1 MFFRRGVFKGL
12 LYWLAPEKWGIIKIM
27 LEKGKIKGFVIETVI
42 TLVIAIAI
50 FIGARLTI
58 QTYEVFQTSMLPNFQ
73 AGERVVVNKAVYWF
87 REPRR
92 GDVVIINAPNG
103 DEPNWIKRII
113 GLPGD
118 TVEIVHGVTYVNG
131 LALNEPYVV
140 NSFTY
145 SLAKRTLAP
154 DNYFFLG
161 DNRDVSNDS
170 SKGWLITHKDII
182 GKAWLIS
189 WPPSE
194 WSTVPEYNLDKQVG
208 TTVGTPTGVPD
219 SAVLPATLP

>member
-1 MFFRRGVFKGL
+1 
-12 LYWLAPEKWGIIKIM
+12 M
-27 LEKGKIKGFVIETVI
+27 LEKGKVKGFIIETAI

-50 FIGARLTI
+50 FIGARMAI
-58 QTYEVFQTSMLPNFQ
+58 QTYEVFQSSMLPNFH
-73 AGERVVVNKAVYWF
+73 AGQRVVVNKAVYWF

-92 GDVVIINAPNG
+92 GDVIICKAPNG
-103 DEPNWIKRII
+103 EQQNWIKRLI

-118 TVEIVHGVTYVNG
+118 TVEIINGVAYVNDVP
-131 LALNEPYVV
+131 LDEPYVI

-145 SLAKRTLAP
+145 SLPERMLAP
-154 DNYFFLG
+154 DTYFFLG
-161 DNRDVSNDS
+161 DNRNVINES
-170 SKGWLITHKDII
+170 SKGWLLARADII

-208 TTVGTPTGVPD
+208 TPAGVPD
-219 SAVLPATLP
+219 SAVLPVALP